1 MKIHNAHI
9 VSYEYDQNSFRVF
22 CLCGWEETFTSKRG
36 IKRLWMSK
44 AQMYVENIDAA
55 SMMVQRHVG
64 YHYGYDELAGWKYLY
79 PIKQDKEAYSIDK
92 YQGFL

>member
-22 CLCGWEETFTSKRG
+22 CLCGWEETFVIKRG
-36 IKRLWMSK
+36 VKRLYMNK
-44 AQMYVENIDAA
+44 ARRYIDEIDEA
-55 SMMVQRHVG
+55 SIIVYKHVG
-64 YHYGYDELAGWKYLY
+64 YHDELAGWKYFY
-79 PIKQDKEAYSIDK
+79 PIEQDKEAYSFDK